1 MRDIII
7 IVNESEPYDDEEED
21 KLPGE
26 EWMYDKDVNTG
37 LY

>member
-7 IVNESEPYDDEEED
+7 IVNESEPYEDEDE
-21 KLPGE
+21 KSPGE
-26 EWMYDKDVNTG
+26 EWMYDDDVNSG

>member
-7 IVNESEPYDDEEED
+7 IVNENSSNKEDER
-21 KLPGE
+21 PGE
-26 EWMYDKDVNTG
+26 EWMYDDDVNSG